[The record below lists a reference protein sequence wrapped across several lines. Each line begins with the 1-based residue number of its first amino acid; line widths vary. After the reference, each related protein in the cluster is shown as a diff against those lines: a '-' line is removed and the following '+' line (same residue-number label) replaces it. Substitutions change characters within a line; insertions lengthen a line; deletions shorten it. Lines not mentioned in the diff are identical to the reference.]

1 MTIIVGNRRTTLLHI
16 TPSHPVNYLLIRPYI
31 FVTVYSPPPPT
42 PLSDTLSI
50 ALAHPLAP
58 YFPLHHGPPLIHK
71 SRHPSVPYFHHS
83 NVDEQEAMLMQTRML
98 QDTVA
103 LFKRR

>member
-1 MTIIVGNRRTTLLHI
+1 MTIIAGKRRPPLINITL
-16 TPSHPVNYLLIRPYI
+16 SHSVNYIFLRSYT
-31 FVTVYSPPPPT
+31 FVTVYCPPPPT

-50 ALAHPLAP
+50 ALSHLIVPLLCTTAV
-58 YFPLHHGPPLIHK
+58 YT
-71 SRHPSVPYFHHS
+71 SVPFFHHS
-83 NVDEQEAMLMQTRML
+83 NVVEQEAMLMQTRML